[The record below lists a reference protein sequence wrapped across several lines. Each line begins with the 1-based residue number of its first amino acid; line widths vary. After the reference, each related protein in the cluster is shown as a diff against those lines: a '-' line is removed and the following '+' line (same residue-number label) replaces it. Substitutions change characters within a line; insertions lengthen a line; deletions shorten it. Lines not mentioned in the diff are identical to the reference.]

1 MSNFPGFL
9 YFVPNILSRIVEGD
23 QEEIADLSS
32 MPLLWDD
39 EEEEVKEG
47 KELKILT
54 LNKLLMRLPVLLAKI
69 EARNNSYK
77 LENKIRQIVYLQYQH
92 NKITKEL
99 YNNLIKSL

>member
-1 MSNFPGFL
+1 MSSLPSRNKTLTITVKKHAKLDFPGFL

-39 EEEEVKEG
+39 EEEKVKEG

-54 LNKLLMRLPVLLAKI
+54 LNTVINETSSIISKNR
-69 EARNNSYK
+69 S
-77 LENKIRQIVYLQYQH
+77 
-92 NKITKEL
+92 
-99 YNNLIKSL
+99 

>member
-23 QEEIADLSS
+23 QKEIADLSS

-54 LNKLLMRLPVLLAKI
+54 LNKLLTRLPVLLAKI

-77 LENKIRQIVYLQYQH
+77 LENKIRQIVYLHCQH
-92 NKITKEL
+92 NKITKKL